1 MQWLIARHGRT
12 AVNVISYPELVKW
25 TEQWAEEGNAPAT
38 INRKLSLVSR
48 ALTECRKMGYL
59 EATPD
64 IPRLPVRNA
73 KLRWLTEDEWTRLS
87 RACASL
93 ECEEDGE
100 DLLNLLTFLLYTGC
114 RLSEAL
120 NSRRGL
126 LAFHLDQVTFTDT
139 KNGRDRTVPLVPAA
153 AIALVDG
160 WPADWTTSRIQY
172 LFGKVREVAGLPD
185 VTLHTLRHT
194 CASWLVQ
201 RGVDLYRVK
210 AWLGHTSI
218 TTTERY
224 AHLAPSSL
232 DDAARLLAG

>member
-1 MQWLIARHGRT
+1 VDYNM
-12 AVNVISYPELVKW
+12 LVEW
-25 TEQWAEEGNAPAT
+25 TTEWSENGNKPAT
-38 INRKLSLVSR
+38 VNRKLSVIAR
-48 ALTECRKMGYL
+48 ALTEARKRGL
-59 EATPD
+59 IAAVPD

-73 KLRWLTEDEWTRLS
+73 KTRWLDNDEWRRL
-87 RACASL
+87 RTACWSL
-93 ECEEDGE
+93 EDGA
-100 DLLNLLTFLLYTGC
+100 DAAGMLNLLTFLLYTGC

-172 LFGKVREVAGLPD
+172 LFGKVRETAGLPD

-210 AWLGHTSI
+210 AWLGHTSV

-232 DDAARLLAG
+232 QDAARLLVG